1 MHKLF
6 ARQLA
11 ATKPS
16 GEPDLEALAGLVSA
30 AYEQSDRDQR
40 RTERSMS
47 LMIEELDQ
55 LNRSLGKLVEERTLA
70 LRERETELRA
80 QDLRFDAAMNNMSQA
95 LLMFDASQR
104 LVICNDQYIK
114 MYGLSPEIV
123 KRGCTLRRCS
133 TTARRSEHSPTIPT
147 NTSIIF

>member
-1 MHKLF
+1 LHKLF

-11 ATKPS
+11 KATRPS

-55 LNRSLGKLVEERTLA
+55 LNRSLGKLVEERILA
-70 LRERETELRA
+70 AATGQGAGLQRDARVSVQSAPPHRGPAAAVAVAAGEEGGRDRRA
-80 QDLRFDAAMNNMSQA
+80 A
-95 LLMFDASQR
+95 QR
-104 LVICNDQYIK
+104 LMPGI
-114 MYGLSPEIV
+114 S
-123 KRGCTLRRCS
+123 TLDRK
-133 TTARRSEHSPTIPT
+133 PK
-147 NTSIIF
+147 IF

>member
-11 ATKPS
+11 KATKPS

-80 QDLRFDAAMNNMSQA
+80 QNLRFDAAMNNMSQA

-114 MYGLSPEIV
+114 IMDCRP
-123 KRGCTLRRCS
+123 
-133 TTARRSEHSPTIPT
+133 RS
-147 NTSIIF
+147 